1 LDCQFLFQQWL
12 VKLNFAVVNA
22 KDNVSQNRIE
32 EIVNKLK
39 KAEITKVKIIIIE

>member
-1 LDCQFLFQQWL
+1 
-12 VKLNFAVVNA
+12 VVNA